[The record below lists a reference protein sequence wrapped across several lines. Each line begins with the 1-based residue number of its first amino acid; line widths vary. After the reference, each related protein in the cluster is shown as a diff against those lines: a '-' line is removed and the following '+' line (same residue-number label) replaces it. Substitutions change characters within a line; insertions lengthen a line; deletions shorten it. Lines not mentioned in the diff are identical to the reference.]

1 MIHLLRCLTSAARH
15 LGIAAR
21 GAREFRSAFG
31 MTYDD
36 NSWSA
41 RSEAYDAGREL
52 AHIATRRRYD
62 ASHG

>member
-1 MIHLLRCLTSAARH
+1 
-15 LGIAAR
+15 
-21 GAREFRSAFG
+21 